1 MPVKAGDLDQ
11 PRLVSVELMRVS
23 VPLRSVHRSAKA
35 VSATRESIIVRVSDD
50 SGATG
55 ISECPTLGVPGYVT
69 ETTDQAWSA
78 LRLPL
83 GAIVARG
90 TPCTGSRA
98 PAASAAMVD
107 ADLDARLC
115 RRGVSLA
122 EHLLAA
128 TARSEPSGVLSG
140 AVQWCAVIA
149 DVALTPAEA
158 AQAAMEAVKA
168 GASMLKFKFADPSRL
183 REVVAAVRGTTEV
196 SIAADANGSLTSEA
210 ARALDDLGLSYLE
223 QPLADGSRWG
233 ELRGSAPHDAHPGV
247 QRRVTPIARRRG
259 GCDHGRGA
267 RCRID
272 QGATYGRCAQRCD
285 CRTAVRRA
293 RCRLLRRR
301 DVRARHR
308 TRCRAVGCGHARLHV
323 AHRSPGRAHGTSR
336 ATCATRWWST
346 ATVGWVVPLG
356 VGIGRTLDEEVLAD
370 HLVDAMLL
378 ERGG

>member
-1 MPVKAGDLDQ
+1 MKAGDLDQ

-78 LRLPL
+78 L
-83 GAIVARG
+83 
-90 TPCTGSRA
+90 GSLLAPSWLAGHRAPAPGA

-233 ELRGSAPHDAHPGV
+233 ELADLRRTMLTPVCSDESLRSPDAVVDAITAGALDVASIKAPRMGGV
-247 QRRVTPIARRRG
+247 LNA
-259 GCDHGRGA
+259 A
-267 RCRID
+267 
-272 QGATYGRCAQRCD
+272 
-285 CRTAVRRA
+285 TAVRLCAERGVD
-293 RCRLLRRR
+293 CF
-301 DVRARHR
+301 
-308 TRCRAVGCGHARLHV
+308 VGGMFELGI
-323 AHRSPGRAHGTSR
+323 GRAAALSVAAMPGCTLPTDLGPS
-336 ATCATRWWST
+336 TRYFESDLCDPL
-346 ATVGWVVPLG
+346 VVDRDGRVVVPLG